1 MIHDETE
8 TEAMSNERQQY
19 HPILIISLDGEEL

>member
-1 MIHDETE
+1 MIHDE